1 MIRHLMNGAA
11 LAAGNM
17 LGIVLGFYAFAL
29 FRNPNQQQVQ
39 IPVAVIASV
48 VVFLIWARFANV
60 PRRGRLGLRGRRD
73 GVLAYALALPVAA
86 AAFVP
91 LHYLFSGY
99 LTAASNIVAGW
110 LFMLLANPLVV
121 GVAVAA
127 AGDET
132 AAGPTVVPHS

>member
-48 VVFLIWARFANV
+48 VVFLGWTWFANT
-60 PRRGRLGLRGRRD
+60 RGHGRLGFHGRRD
-73 GVLAYALALPVAA
+73 AALAYVLALPLAA
-86 AAFVP
+86 AVFVP
-91 LHYLFSGY
+91 LHFLVRGY
-99 LTAASNIVAGW
+99 LTGPGNLVAGG
-110 LFMLLANPLVV
+110 LFQVLANLAVV
-121 GVAVAA
+121 GIAVTVAGQRAA
-127 AGDET
+127 D
-132 AAGPTVVPHS
+132 PTIVPHS